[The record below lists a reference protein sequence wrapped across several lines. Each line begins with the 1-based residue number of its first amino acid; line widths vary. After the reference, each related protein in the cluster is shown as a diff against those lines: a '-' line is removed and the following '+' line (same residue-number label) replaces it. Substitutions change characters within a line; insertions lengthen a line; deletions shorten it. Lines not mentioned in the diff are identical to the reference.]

1 MPHVTIFVTSVHERS
16 FLFPILLGF
25 NVFFVPNLGRK
36 KKSFAPPILKICFQV
51 LIIFKKIVP
60 SISFR
65 GE

>member
-36 KKSFAPPILKICFQV
+36 KKSFAPPN
-51 LIIFKKIVP
+51 FKDLLP
-60 SISFR
+60 GFNYF
-65 GE
+65 